1 MRNFASKTVMYM
13 TKLSSIADY
22 VTDKISS
29 NDIALREYVTTDCIL
44 QNKKGREIA
53 TNLPPQSCCL
63 TRYQR
68 GDVLIANIRP
78 YLKKVWFADIDGG
91 ASSDVL
97 VFRAKEGH
105 SPSFLYAVLLQDSF
119 FDYVMQGAKGSK
131 MPRGD
136 KEQILRYEM
145 PTLSCSEESIGTF
158 FLNLDKKIRLNEQI
172 NQNLEA
178 MAKQLYDYWFV
189 QFDFPNE
196 DGKPYKSSGGAM
208 VWNEKLKRDIPA
220 SWKTKAIEDIADV
233 YNGAT
238 PSTINEQNYG
248 GDIVWITPKDL
259 SDQKQK
265 FVYQGERNISQA
277 GYNSCSTHLL
287 PPNTILMSSRA
298 PIGLL
303 SIAKTELCT
312 NQGFKSFVPKA
323 ENISTYLYYYLNIHI
338 KQIEQL
344 GTGTTFKEV
353 SREDVL
359 KFPILKPSD
368 AILDLWEKQVSALN
382 NKQFVIQKENE
393 FLTKQRDE
401 LLPLLMNGQVSVN
414 SDLSV
419 YKKKR
424 RGRIPSLTLNQV
436 SDIQILHRQ
445 SIVLLTKQVL
455 MDELQSERLI
465 ILVIIPFGTEIFVPI
480 AWHVLLEETSQV
492 FQAFGLV
499 LLEVAAHDDDAPV
512 GEVASSV
519 AVLPEADVA
528 VQITLTDVHAKAVGI
543 LHHATTVS
551 VAELLT
557 QVEIEIKNQIFL
569 FHN

>member
-1 MRNFASKTVMYM
+1 M

-158 FLNLDKKIRLNEQI
+158 FLNLDQKIRLDEQI

-178 MAKQLYDYWFV
+178 MVKQLYDYWFV

-196 DGKPYKSSGGAM
+196 EGKPYKSSGGEM
-208 VWNEKLKRDIPA
+208 VWNEELKREIPA
-220 SWKTKAIEDIADV
+220 LWETKEVADIANV

-238 PSTINEQNYG
+238 PSTVDELNYG

-265 FVYQGERNISQA
+265 FIYQGERNISQV
-277 GYNSCSTHLL
+277 GYDSCSTHLL
-287 PPNTILMSSRA
+287 PSNTILMSSRA

-303 SIAKTELCT
+303 AIAKNELCT
-312 NQGFKSFVPKA
+312 NQGFKSFVPKYR
-323 ENISTYLYYYLNIHI
+323 NIAIYLYYYLQYHLR
-338 KQIEQL
+338 QIEQL
-344 GTGTTFKEV
+344 GAGTTFKEV
-353 SREDVL
+353 SREDII
-359 KFPILKPSD
+359 KFPVLKPSD
-368 AILDLWEKQVSALN
+368 NILDLWEERVSAFN
-382 NKQFVIQKENE
+382 DKQLEIQKENE
-393 FLTKQRDE
+393 NLTKQRDE

-419 YKKKR
+419 YKKR
-424 RGRIPSLTLNQV
+424 RGKIPSLTLNHV
-436 SDIQILHRQ
+436 SDIQILQ
-445 SIVLLTKQVL
+445 CKC
-455 MDELQSERLI
+455 I
-465 ILVIIPFGTEIFVPI
+465 IGIKTV
-480 AWHVLLEETSQV
+480 HY
-492 FQAFGLV
+492 
-499 LLEVAAHDDDAPV
+499 
-512 GEVASSV
+512 
-519 AVLPEADVA
+519 
-528 VQITLTDVHAKAVGI
+528 TL
-543 LHHATTVS
+543 
-551 VAELLT
+551 
-557 QVEIEIKNQIFL
+557 
-569 FHN
+569 

>member
-1 MRNFASKTVMYM
+1 MYM

-105 SPSFLYAVLLQDSF
+105 PPSFLYAVLLQDSF
-119 FDYVMQGAKGSK
+119 FDYIMQGAKGSK

-158 FLNLDKKIRLNEQI
+158 FLNINHKIRLNEQI

-178 MAKQLYDYWFV
+178 IAKLLYDYWFV
-189 QFDFPNE
+189 QFDFPDEN
-196 DGKPYKSSGGAM
+196 GRPYKSSGGKM
-208 VWNEKLKRDIPA
+208 IWNEKLKREIPI
-220 SWKTKAIEDIADV
+220 SWEIKLIDDIAEI

-238 PSTINEQNYG
+238 PSTMNELNYG

-265 FVYQGERNISQA
+265 FIYQGERNISQV
-277 GYNSCSTHLL
+277 GYDSCSTHLL
-287 PPNTILMSSRA
+287 PSNSILMSSRA

-303 SIAKTELCT
+303 AIAKTELCT
-312 NQGFKSFVPKA
+312 NQGFKNFVPKSG
-323 ENISTYLYYYLNIHI
+323 NTSIYLYYYLQYHI
-338 KQIEQL
+338 RQIEQL

-353 SREDVL
+353 SREDIL
-359 KFPILKPSD
+359 KFPMLKPSD
-368 AILDLWEKQVSALN
+368 NVLDLWKETVLAINDRQLE
-382 NKQFVIQKENE
+382 IQKENE
-393 FLTKQRDE
+393 NLTKLRDE

-414 SDLSV
+414 SDLS
-419 YKKKR
+419 
-424 RGRIPSLTLNQV
+424 N
-436 SDIQILHRQ
+436 
-445 SIVLLTKQVL
+445 
-455 MDELQSERLI
+455 
-465 ILVIIPFGTEIFVPI
+465 
-480 AWHVLLEETSQV
+480 
-492 FQAFGLV
+492 GL
-499 LLEVAAHDDDAPV
+499 
-512 GEVASSV
+512 
-519 AVLPEADVA
+519 
-528 VQITLTDVHAKAVGI
+528 
-543 LHHATTVS
+543 
-551 VAELLT
+551 
-557 QVEIEIKNQIFL
+557 
-569 FHN
+569 